1 MKLIIQ
7 GHSVFV
13 LLCCSLLLN
22 CRQITFQQSSVS
34 LSINGMFQVIIIIL
48 MLKIK
53 FSYLVEATVTRTSL
67 VFSSFYNSN
76 IGGILMGENKNNN
89 NNNNNNNK
97 KILLLVVVLLQ

>member
-1 MKLIIQ
+1 M
-7 GHSVFV
+7 FV
-13 LLCCSLLLN
+13 LLCCSLPLN

-53 FSYLVEATVTRTSL
+53 FSYLVEATVTRASL

-76 IGGILMGENKNNN
+76 VGGILMEENNN
-89 NNNNNNNK
+89 NNYNNNINNNK
-97 KILLLVVVLLQ
+97 ILVVVVVVVLLQ

>member
-1 MKLIIQ
+1 M
-7 GHSVFV
+7 FV

-22 CRQITFQQSSVS
+22 CHQITFQQSSVS
-34 LSINGMFQVIIIIL
+34 LSINGMFQVIIIIIL

-89 NNNNNNNK
+89 NNNNNNNN
-97 KILLLVVVLLQ
+97 KIVVVVLLQ

>member
-1 MKLIIQ
+1 M
-7 GHSVFV
+7 FV
-13 LLCCSLLLN
+13 LLCCSLPLN

-53 FSYLVEATVTRTSL
+53 FSYLVEATVTRASL

-76 IGGILMGENKNNN
+76 VGGILMEENNN
-89 NNNNNNNK
+89 NNNNNYNNNNNINNNK
-97 KILLLVVVLLQ
+97 ILVVVVVVVLLQ